1 MPLLSLQ
8 NVCLSFGGLQLFRDV
23 TIHVEPE
30 ERICLIGR
38 NGAGKSTLL
47 NLMNAEIEPDDGK
60 VSRQSGLKTSCLT
73 QDIPGVLEGST
84 REIILGGIGAAE
96 KESHW
101 VDTVLSRL
109 SLDGDVEFSTLSGGQ
124 KRRVLLGR
132 ALVSEPD
139 LLFLDEPT
147 NHLDLDAIEW
157 LEKFLR
163 KWNGAIVFVSHDRVF
178 VDNLATRIVELD
190 RGMLSSWPGGYR
202 DYVEQKQRALEV
214 EERQRAEFDK
224 KLAREETWVRQGIK
238 ARRTR
243 NEGRVRALKKLREER
258 RARLEVAG
266 NVKMTLKEGA
276 KSGKK
281 VIEVVDASF
290 GYGTTTLIRALSTT
304 VSRGDKVGIIGPNG
318 VGKTTLMKLLIGEH
332 EPASGNVEL
341 GVRLQVAYLD
351 QLREEIDDAKTL
363 IENVAQG
370 GDTVTVG
377 GATKHIIG
385 YLQDFLFD
393 PIAARAPASNL
404 SGGERNRLL
413 LAKLFTRPSNV
424 IVLDEPTNDL
434 DIPTLELLE
443 ALLVEYAG
451 TVLLVSHDREFLNN
465 VVTSTLVFEG
475 EGVVTEYAGGYDD
488 WLTQRS
494 PREGAEKKKRKSTK
508 GKPRPAVEGP
518 RKLTFKER
526 AELESLPGRI
536 EQLEKEREGLQESTA
551 DPSFYKGDPDT
562 IRKALGR
569 LEAIDPE
576 LEEAYERWT
585 SLEERA

>member
-8 NVCLSFGGLQLFRDV
+8 NICLSFGGLQLLGDV

-47 NLMNAEIEPDDGK
+47 KLMNAEIEPDDGR

-73 QDIPGVLEGST
+73 QEIPEGLEGST
-84 REIILGGIGAAE
+84 RDVILGGIGADE
-96 KESHW
+96 KDAHW
-101 VDTVLSRL
+101 ISTVLSRL
-109 SLDGDVEFSTLSGGQ
+109 SLDGDAEFSTLSGGQ
-124 KRRVLLGR
+124 KRRVLLGK
-132 ALVSEPD
+132 ALVCEPD

-157 LEKFLR
+157 LERFLQ
-163 KWNGAIVFVSHDRVF
+163 KWSGAIVFVSHDRVF
-178 VDNLATRIVELD
+178 VDHMATRIVELD
-190 RGMLSSWPGGYR
+190 RGKLSSWPGGYR
-202 DYVEQKQRALEV
+202 DYVEQKQHALEV

-258 RARLEVAG
+258 RARLDVAG
-266 NVKMTLKEGA
+266 NAKMTLQEGA

-281 VIEVVDASF
+281 VIELVDASF
-290 GYGTTTLIRALSTT
+290 GYGTTTLIRTLSTT
-304 VSRGDKVGIIGPNG
+304 ISRGDKVGIIGPNG
-318 VGKTTLMKLLIGEH
+318 VGKTTLIKLLLGEH
-332 EPASGNVEL
+332 EPASGKVKL

-351 QLREEIDDAKTL
+351 QLREEIDDTKTL
-363 IENVAQG
+363 IENVAEG

-377 GATKHIIG
+377 GAKKHIIG

-393 PIAARAPASNL
+393 PDAARAPASNL

-424 IVLDEPTNDL
+424 LVLDEPTNDL

-443 ALLVEYAG
+443 ALLVEYKG

-465 VVTSTLVFEG
+465 VVTSTSVFEG
-475 EGVVTEYAGGYDD
+475 DGVVTEYAGGYDD
-488 WLTQRS
+488 WLLQS
-494 PREGAEKKKRKSTK
+494 MPRDGDEKKKRKIAK
-508 GKPRPAVEGP
+508 QKPKPAAEGP

-526 AELESLPGRI
+526 AELLALPGLI
-536 EQLEKEREGLQESTA
+536 EQLEEERDALQENTT
-551 DPSFYKGDPDT
+551 DPSFYRGDPNI
-562 IRKALGR
+562 IREALGR
-569 LEAIDPE
+569 LEAIEPE
-576 LEEAYERWT
+576 LEAAYERWT
-585 SLEERA
+585 SLEERV